1 MVYHQFECSINKVSN
16 VQKLILVGGAAGA
29 GVARTSVLIGKTFTR
44 LGYYVFN
51 YRDYPSLITGGHNFN
66 VLKISDK
73 PVYSHE
79 TFCDVIIA
87 LDQETID
94 RHEKQLNADGFV
106 LGDRSLST
114 KNLVGV
120 NVGSIIKKLGVRKV
134 FGNNVLIG
142 SLFKLF
148 GLPIDPFLEV
158 IEEQIRKKAEIVKES
173 AREGYNAIEQRTRL
187 FEANGGKKYFL
198 TGNQAASLGAIAS
211 GLDVYIAYPITPA
224 TPVLHFLA
232 ARQLKHNF
240 LVAQLEN
247 EIAVINAALGA
258 SYAGAMTMVGTS
270 GAGFSLMAEAMSL
283 QGMSEVPLVLYL
295 GQRTGPATGVPTY
308 TAQGDLKFALNAGHG
323 EFPRVVIAPGDPKEA
338 FYRVME
344 AFYLAYKYRVLCI
357 VLSDKHLGE
366 STFTLDGF
374 EEPLVKP
381 SRFIV
386 EKPSTEYKSY
396 LMTENGVSPRAVPGQ
411 GAFVRASSYEH
422 DDYGYTTEDPEW
434 VVKMNE
440 KRLGKIEYLKQEIDK
455 LNPVTVYGEGR
466 NLIVGWGSTKGAI
479 LDAMRELDD
488 FRFLQVSY
496 LSPFPTDR
504 VRKEV
509 EASDNVVLV
518 ENNLT
523 GLLGQVIAEKTGYFI
538 KNKVLKYDAR
548 AFTSHELVNEVRKVI
563 E

>member
-1 MVYHQFECSINKVSN
+1 MVCHQFECSINKVSN

-29 GVARTSVLIGKTFTR
+29 GVARTSVLIGKAFTR

-79 TFCDVIIA
+79 RFCDVIIA
-87 LDQETID
+87 LDQETIA
-94 RHEKQLNADGFV
+94 RHEEQLNADGFV
-106 LGDRSLST
+106 LGDKSLST

-120 NVGSIIKKLGVRKV
+120 DVGSIIKKLNVRKV

-142 SLFKLF
+142 SLLKLF

-158 IEEQIRKKAEIVKES
+158 IEEQIKKKAEVVKES
-173 AREGYNAIEQRTRL
+173 AREGYNAVERKIRL
-187 FEANGGKKYFL
+187 FEAKGGKRYFL
-198 TGNQAASLGAIAS
+198 TGNEALSSGAIAS

-232 ARQLKHNF
+232 TRQLKHNF

-270 GAGFSLMAEAMSL
+270 GAGFSLMTEAMSL
-283 QGMSEVPLVLYL
+283 QGISEVPLVLYL
-295 GQRTGPATGVPTY
+295 AQRTGPATGVPTY
-308 TAQGDLKFALNAGHG
+308 TGQGDLKFALNAGHG
-323 EFPRVVIAPGDPKEA
+323 EFPRVVVAPGDPKEA

-344 AFYLAYKYRVLCI
+344 AFYLAYKYRVLCM
-357 VLSDKHLGE
+357 VLSDK
-366 STFTLDGF
+366 
-374 EEPLVKP
+374 
-381 SRFIV
+381 
-386 EKPSTEYKSY
+386 KPSTEYKSY
-396 LMTENGVSPRAVPGQ
+396 LMTENGVSPRAVPSQ
-411 GAFVRASSYEH
+411 GAFVRAASYEH

-440 KRLGKIEYLKQEIDK
+440 KRLRKIEYLKQEIDK

-466 NLIVGWGSTKGAI
+466 KLIVGWGSTKGAI

-509 EASDNVVLV
+509 EASDNIVLV

-548 AFTSHELVNEVRKVI
+548 AFTSYELINEVRKVI
-563 E
+563 K